1 MLAVGQ
7 SQFGSM
13 TQSERRMSYTSI
25 GLATEGPKAGGAMLG
40 CLLVLLYID
49 LRRIDASTV
58 AALPAAHNAR

>member
-1 MLAVGQ
+1 
-7 SQFGSM
+7 
-13 TQSERRMSYTSI
+13 MSYTSI
-25 GLATEGPKAGGAMLG
+25 GLATEGPKAGGAMFG